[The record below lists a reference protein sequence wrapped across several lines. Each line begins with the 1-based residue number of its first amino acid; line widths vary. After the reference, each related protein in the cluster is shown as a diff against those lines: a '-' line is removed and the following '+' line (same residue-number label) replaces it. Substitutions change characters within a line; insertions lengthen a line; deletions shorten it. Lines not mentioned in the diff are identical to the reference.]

1 MKKHI
6 YNFSLATL
14 IFCAVMHI
22 ALAIYTGVTG
32 VVIEEHGWLL
42 TLDNTVNFMYL
53 LSGAIYLVF
62 LLKAV
67 DRYMDTPTPRI
78 TLLHAKAE
86 VNWSEIERDD
96 DGEEIR
102 RSRHSIQFCHTMN
115 DQQLEDVI
123 EVWHMYRKKYE
134 KDARSSQDCV
144 DFINCF
150 TPHWAALTEEDLL
163 NRLKQ
168 K

>member
-6 YNFSLATL
+6 YNFSLSTL
-14 IFCAVMHI
+14 IFCVVMHI

-42 TLDNTVNFMYL
+42 ILDNIVNFLYL

-62 LLKAV
+62 LFKAV
-67 DRYMDTPTPRI
+67 DRYMDMPEPRI
-78 TLLHAKAE
+78 TLPHCKAE
-86 VNWSEIERDD
+86 VNWTEIERDEE
-96 DGEEIR
+96 GEEISR
-102 RSRHSIQFCHTMN
+102 GRHSIQFSHTMN
-115 DQQLEDVI
+115 DQQLEGVI
-123 EVWHMYRKKYE
+123 EMWHMYRKKYE
-134 KDARSSQDCV
+134 QDARSSQDCV

-150 TPHWAALTEEDLL
+150 TPHWAALTEEELVT
-163 NRLKQ
+163 RLKH